1 MSKTIYKFSNKK
13 TKDENK
19 NQSNLRK
26 SKSTSSKNV
35 YTIIKTKRNKFLYN
49 NKYGNDQ
56 FIFQMLKINEEK
68 SNYFPKILK
77 KIFTSK

>member
-68 SNYFPKILK
+68 SNYFTKILK